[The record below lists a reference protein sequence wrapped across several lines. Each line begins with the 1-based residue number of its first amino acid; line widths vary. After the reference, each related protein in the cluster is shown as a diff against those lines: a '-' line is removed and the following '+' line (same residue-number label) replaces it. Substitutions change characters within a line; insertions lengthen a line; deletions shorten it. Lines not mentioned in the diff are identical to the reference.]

1 MSVEAV
7 GTIASGVAAQSIGLT
22 AFGIDSLI
30 ALASGEQRAGDRG
43 VTQLQVSNIF
53 NAIKYEEES
62 S

>member
-30 ALASGEQRAGDRG
+30 ALASGEQRAGDRV